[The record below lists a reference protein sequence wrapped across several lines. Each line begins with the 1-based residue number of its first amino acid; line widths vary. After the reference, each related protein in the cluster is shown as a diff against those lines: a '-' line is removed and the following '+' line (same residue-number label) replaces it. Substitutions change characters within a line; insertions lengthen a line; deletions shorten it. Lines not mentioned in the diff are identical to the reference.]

1 MSTSAPAPLRAAS
14 AKLNQSDVRV
24 GDQSSIYKVIM
35 TPIIFTSFLISL
47 FLVDTRNSALRRHYH
62 ASDSESRM
70 PEWLHRILYRYKRY
84 EYVAVDENGKP
95 FPISNPQTPAVS
107 PGQEKED
114 YYHSK
119 QKKLM
124 KMEVAE
130 AFEIRSSVVILLVAL
145 GVVFLWGSWKVASW
159 AIGALWTLVSS
170 S

>member
-1 MSTSAPAPLRAAS
+1 MSTSAPAPVRAAS
-14 AKLNQSDVRV
+14 AKLNQGDVKI
-24 GDQSSIYKVIM
+24 GDQSSLYKVIM

-70 PEWLHRILYRYKRY
+70 PQWLHRILYKYKRY

-95 FPISNPQTPAVS
+95 FPLSNPQTPATS

-130 AFEIRSSVVILLVAL
+130 AFETRSSVVFLLAVT
-145 GVVFLWGSWKVASW
+145 GVVFLWGTWKAASW
-159 AIGALWTLVSS
+159 AIDAVWTLVSS

>member
-1 MSTSAPAPLRAAS
+1 MPTSAPAPVRAAA
-14 AKLNQSDVRV
+14 AKVNQ
-24 GDQSSIYKVIM
+24 GDIKIGDKPSFYKVIM

-62 ASDSESRM
+62 ASDTESRM
-70 PEWLHRILYRYKRY
+70 PEWLHRIVYRYKRY

-95 FPISNPQTPAVS
+95 FPISNPQTPATS
-107 PGQEKED
+107 PKQEKED

-130 AFEIRSSVVILLVAL
+130 AFETRSSVIVLLVVL
-145 GVVFLWGSWKVASW
+145 GVAVLWGTWKAASW
-159 AIGALWTLVSS
+159 ATGALWTLAFSS
-170 S
+170 

>member
-1 MSTSAPAPLRAAS
+1 MSTSAPAGVRAGS
-14 AKLNQSDVRV
+14 AKSNQGDVKI
-24 GDQSSIYKVIM
+24 GDQSSLYKIIM
-35 TPIIFTSFLISL
+35 TPIIFTTFLISL

-62 ASDSESRM
+62 ASDSKSRL

-95 FPISNPQTPAVS
+95 FPISNPQTPATS

-114 YYHSK
+114 FYHSK

-130 AFEIRSSVVILLVAL
+130 AFEMRNSVVVLFGVL
-145 GVVFLWGSWKVASW
+145 GVVMLWGFWKLASW
-159 AIGALWTLVSS
+159 VIGVLWTLASS
-170 S
+170 R